1 MKKAY
6 EKLSAVERKFVEA
19 YMGGATKSDAYRAS
33 HSDAGKL
40 TSRQVSSKAH
50 QFIKEHPRV
59 TAEIERLEAEALD
72 NAVITRDELTR
83 GIVKL
88 YNAALESSLT
98 NVEGVDYL
106 VSDKSAKVALAASE
120 RLSKLLGYD
129 APEQTNGKVTVVF
142 EGEAKEYAE

>member
-1 MKKAY
+1 
-6 EKLSAVERKFVEA
+6 L
-19 YMGGATKSDAYRAS
+19 
-33 HSDAGKL
+33 
-40 TSRQVSSKAH
+40 
-50 QFIKEHPRV
+50 
-59 TAEIERLEAEALD
+59 EIERLEAEARD

-129 APEQTNGKVTVVF
+129 APEQTEGKVTVIF